1 MQLLTGT
8 DARPMEWSTGRQYEG
23 EMRTHIVKWMEVNP
37 AIDGESRELRAY
49 RTILERIAT
58 NLDRSA
64 VTASEITSIE
74 YSTIWNTIVRTEK
87 LSEDTQEYSVW
98 RDALDA
104 QWSQLVAF
112 IANNFLK
119 QTPPLS
125 KLESSST
132 APAWN

>member
-8 DARPMEWSTGRQYEG
+8 DALRLEWSPGREHEG
-23 EMRTHIVKWMEVNP
+23 KMRVYVVDWLQANP
-37 AIDGESRELRAY
+37 IGNDESRELRAY